1 MQSLIYR
8 LLNRSFPLFLSCR
21 KGWFYFAWLI
31 FILIVLANALQ
42 PFGLINWHEFHK
54 PLVLA
59 GYIVVFLG
67 VYGLL
72 YMILSYFRADY
83 YQPESWTIKKELQ
96 MLLFYIPITACCT
109 YLFADFSVQDFELS
123 LSSFFELQFYNGI
136 LGMISIPLFGYF
148 VDNRLN
154 PINTARR
161 RTRKENK
168 ASAVNINEQQARDV
182 LQKLHDAMETRQLYL
197 SPKCTKQYLSEHTG
211 IAAHRISGIINT
223 YTDGTFTDFVN
234 NYRVEHACRILQD
247 SKNKRLKLEAVGLEC
262 GFGSKVNFY
271 AAFRKFKGKTP
282 AEYLTDLKARPT

>member
-72 YMILSYFRADY
+72 YMILSYFSADY
-83 YQPESWTIKKELQ
+83 YQPDSWTIKKELQ
-96 MLLFYIPITACCT
+96 MLLFYIPTTACCT
-109 YLFADFSVQDFELS
+109 YLFADFSVQGFELS

-161 RTRKENK
+161 RARKEHK
-168 ASAVNINEQQARDV
+168 ASALNINEQQARDV

-234 NYRVEHACRILQD
+234 KYRVEHACRIIQN
-247 SKNKRLKLEAVGLEC
+247 SKNKRPKLEAVRIDS

-271 AAFRKFKGKTP
+271 TAFRKFKGKTP
-282 AEYLTDLKARPT
+282 KEYVAGL

>member
-1 MQSLIYR
+1 
-8 LLNRSFPLFLSCR
+8 
-21 KGWFYFAWLI
+21 
-31 FILIVLANALQ
+31 
-42 PFGLINWHEFHK
+42 
-54 PLVLA
+54 
-59 GYIVVFLG
+59 
-67 VYGLL
+67 
-72 YMILSYFRADY
+72 
-83 YQPESWTIKKELQ
+83 
-96 MLLFYIPITACCT
+96 MLLFYIPTTACCT
-109 YLFADFSVQDFELS
+109 YLFADFSVQGFELS

-161 RTRKENK
+161 RARKENK
-168 ASAVNINEQQARDV
+168 DSAVNINEQQARDV

-197 SPKCTKQYLSEHTG
+197 SPKCTKHYLSEHTG

-234 NYRVEHACRILQD
+234 KYRVEHACRILQD
-247 SKNKRLKLEAVGLEC
+247 NKNKRVKLEAVRIDC

-282 AEYLTDLKARPT
+282 AEYVAGL

>member
-83 YQPESWTIKKELQ
+83 YQPDSWTIKKELQ
-96 MLLFYIPITACCT
+96 MLLFYIPTTACCT
-109 YLFADFSVQDFELS
+109 YLFADFSVQGFELS

-154 PINTARR
+154 PINAARR
-161 RTRKENK
+161 RARKEHK
-168 ASAVNINEQQARDV
+168 DSAVNINEQQARDV

-197 SPKCTKQYLSEHTG
+197 SPKCTKQYLSEQTG
-211 IAAHRISGIINT
+211 IAAHRISGIINS

-234 NYRVEHACRILQD
+234 RYRVEHACRILQD

-262 GFGSKVNFY
+262 GFVSKVNFY

-282 AEYLTDLKARPT
+282 KEYVAGM